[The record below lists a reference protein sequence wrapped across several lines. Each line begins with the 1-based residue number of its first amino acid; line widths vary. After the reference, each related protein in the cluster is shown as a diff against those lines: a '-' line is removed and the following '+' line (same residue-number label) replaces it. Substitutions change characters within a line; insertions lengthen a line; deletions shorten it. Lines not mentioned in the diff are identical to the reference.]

1 MGRQMASLT
10 SMGELSATQMMTN
23 AQPVMSALVTI
34 KKVPPKVPR
43 HAKPSQNQRRRMA
56 SLTSMLEK
64 SATQMTTNA
73 QPVMS
78 ALVTRNPPPPMVP
91 RHAKPSQNQRNLLE
105 PASLNSMLE
114 KSVNQLMTNAQLVM
128 SALVTI
134 KKVPPKVPRHA
145 KPSQNQRR
153 QMASLTSML
162 EKSAT

>member
-10 SMGELSATQMMTN
+10 SMLEKSANQMMTN

-43 HAKPSQNQRRRMA
+43 HAKPSQNQRRMA

-78 ALVTRNPPPPMVP
+78 ALVTRNHSPPMVP
-91 RHAKPSQNQRNLLE
+91 RHAKPSQSQKNLTE
-105 PASLNSMLE
+105 
-114 KSVNQLMTNAQLVM
+114 
-128 SALVTI
+128 
-134 KKVPPKVPRHA
+134 
-145 KPSQNQRR
+145 
-153 QMASLTSML
+153 
-162 EKSAT
+162 

>member
-1 MGRQMASLT
+1 MASLT
-10 SMGELSATQMMTN
+10 SMLETSATQMTTN
-23 AQPVMSALVTI
+23 AQPVMSALVTR
-34 KKVPPKVPR
+34 KPKPPMVPR
-43 HAKPSQNQRRRMA
+43 HAKPNQHKQHQLEPA

-128 SALVTI
+128 SALVTR
-134 KKVPPKVPRHA
+134 KPKPPMVPRHA
-145 KPSQNQRR
+145 KPNQH
-153 QMASLTSML
+153 
-162 EKSAT
+162 